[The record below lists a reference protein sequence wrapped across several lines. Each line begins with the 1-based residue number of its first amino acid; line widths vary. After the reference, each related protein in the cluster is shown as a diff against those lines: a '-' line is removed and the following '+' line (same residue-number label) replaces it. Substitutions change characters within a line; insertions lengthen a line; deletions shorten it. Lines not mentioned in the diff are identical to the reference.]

1 MLSSWSATLSAK
13 GLSSGTV
20 QGITFPRTVRKFSSA
35 SYSHVIMFCT
45 CLTVKFLFYQPQVKD
60 ALPPMPKKQFLAM
73 LEGPPGKTSDEYIG
87 SPYRTLPPIGS
98 APLSGRRSKSTTPRK
113 LSTAPGLT
121 ETTPRDSVRPQYERT
136 NSMPPEMPGS
146 SQYRSDLS
154 TRQTVKTDGQ
164 ATVGESV
171 GTADG
176 RGQPRADRQINS
188 EDGFFMTQVRLFNF
202 LRFVPLAFLIFEVS
216 ALRMVGFF
224 KHEFLAH
231 NFSG

>member
-1 MLSSWSATLSAK
+1 
-13 GLSSGTV
+13 
-20 QGITFPRTVRKFSSA
+20 
-35 SYSHVIMFCT
+35 
-45 CLTVKFLFYQPQVKD
+45 
-60 ALPPMPKKQFLAM
+60 
-73 LEGPPGKTSDEYIG
+73 
-87 SPYRTLPPIGS
+87 
-98 APLSGRRSKSTTPRK
+98 
-113 LSTAPGLT
+113 
-121 ETTPRDSVRPQYERT
+121 
-136 NSMPPEMPGS
+136 MPPEMPGS

-202 LRFVPLAFLIFEVS
+202 LRFVPLAFLIFEVP
-216 ALRMVGFF
+216 ALRIVGFF
-224 KHEFLAH
+224 KHEFLAD

>member
-1 MLSSWSATLSAK
+1 M
-13 GLSSGTV
+13 
-20 QGITFPRTVRKFSSA
+20 
-35 SYSHVIMFCT
+35 
-45 CLTVKFLFYQPQVKD
+45 KD

-73 LEGPPGKTSDEYIG
+73 LEGPPTKTSDEYIG

-98 APLSGRRSKSTTPRK
+98 APPTGRRSKSTTPRK

-121 ETTPRDSVRPQYERT
+121 ETTARDNVRPQYERT

-171 GTADG
+171 STADG

-224 KHEFLAH
+224 KHKFLAD